1 MKNPVHGAGY
11 ELVLIIGV
19 SFSMLPVADVEVKT
33 RIENVESYSVI
44 CNTRVHQFI
53 LVYMS
58 VEKEK

>member
-1 MKNPVHGAGY
+1 VHGAGY

>member
-1 MKNPVHGAGY
+1 MKNPAHGAGY